1 MKLSDLDF
9 RKLLPQ
15 FMREDSAVIGLSN
28 GLDSIVPSL
37 AESMK
42 VLTTWDHIDELAEG
56 ELDELAVELNV
67 LWYDMG
73 ATLDTKRDLIKNSMD
88 VYRHLG
94 TKWAVESVIH
104 SYFGEGYI
112 AEWFDYDGEPG
123 HFRVYSTN
131 PSLTNEKLL
140 EFLNLLEKVKRA
152 SSILDGVFISLTG
165 QMNLY
170 TGVAIHESGKDVYAI
185 GAKPL
190 A

>member
-1 MKLSDLDF
+1 MRLSDLEF
-9 RKLLPQ
+9 IRLLPQ
-15 FMREDSAVIGLSN
+15 FMRKDSAVAGLAK
-28 GLDSIVPSL
+28 GLDSIIPSL
-37 AESMK
+37 SASMRT
-42 VLTTWDHIDELAEG
+42 LTTWDHIDELAEN
-56 ELDELAVELNV
+56 ELDDLAVELNI
-67 LWYDMG
+67 LWYDTG
-73 ATLDTKRDLIKNSMD
+73 ATVDTKRDLVKNSMD

-104 SYFGEGYI
+104 SYFGDGYI
-112 AEWFDYDGEPG
+112 AEWFEYDGEPG

-170 TGVAIHESGKDVYAI
+170 TGVAIHEVGRDLYAI
-185 GAKPL
+185 GSKPL